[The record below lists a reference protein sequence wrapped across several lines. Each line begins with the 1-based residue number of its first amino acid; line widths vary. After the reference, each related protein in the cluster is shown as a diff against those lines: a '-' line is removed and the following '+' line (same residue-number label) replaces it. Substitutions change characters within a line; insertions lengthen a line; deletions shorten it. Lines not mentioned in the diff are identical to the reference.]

1 MKNTEYQMIKIR
13 QEEEKDYEKVFQ
25 LIEEAFKDMEQ
36 SDHQEHFLVEKLR
49 KSDAF
54 IPELS
59 LVAEDENGDIAGHI
73 LFTKLTIE
81 NGSESF
87 ESLALAPVSVKPE
100 FQNQGIGGK
109 LIRQGHLI
117 AKELGYT
124 SVILL
129 GHEAYYPKFGYEKT
143 SNFGISFPFEIPEE
157 NGMAI
162 ELIKDGLKNKKG
174 IVKYP
179 KEFGID

>member
-1 MKNTEYQMIKIR
+1 MTIR
-13 QEEEKDYEKVFQ
+13 QEDEKDYRQVFE
-25 LIEEAFKDMEQ
+25 LTEEAFRDMEH

-49 KSDAF
+49 KSEAF

-59 LVAEDENGDIAGHI
+59 LVAEDENGKIAGHI
-73 LFTKLTIE
+73 LFTRIQIV

-100 FQNQGIGGK
+100 FQNQGLGGQ
-109 LIRQGHLI
+109 LIREGHRI
-117 AKELGYT
+117 AKELGYQ
-124 SVILL
+124 SVILI
-129 GHEAYYPKFGYEKT
+129 GHEKYYPRFGYEKT

-174 IVKYP
+174 MVKYP

>member
-1 MKNTEYQMIKIR
+1 MITIR
-13 QEEEKDYEKVFQ
+13 KEEEKDYQQVFQ
-25 LIEEAFKDMEQ
+25 LTEEAFREMEH
-36 SDHQEHFLVEKLR
+36 SDHQEQFLVEKLR
-49 KSDAF
+49 RSEAF

-59 LVAEDENGDIAGHI
+59 LVAEDDNGTIAGHI
-73 LFTKLTIE
+73 LFTKIKIVD
-81 NGSESF
+81 GSESF

-100 FQNQGIGGK
+100 FQNQGLGGK
-109 LIRQGHLI
+109 LIMEGHRI
-117 AKELGYT
+117 AKELGYG
-124 SVILL
+124 SVILI
-129 GHEAYYPKFGYEKT
+129 GHEKYYPRFGYEKT

-174 IVKYP
+174 TVKYP

>member
-1 MKNTEYQMIKIR
+1 MKNIFQEMLKIR
-13 QEEEKDYEKVFQ
+13 QEEERDYKKVFQ
-25 LIEEAFKDMEQ
+25 LIEEAFRNMEH
-36 SDHQEHFLVEKLR
+36 SDHQEQFLVEKLR

-73 LFTKLTIE
+73 LFTKLRIE
-81 NGSESF
+81 NDSETY

-109 LIRQGHLI
+109 LILQGHHI
-117 AKELGYT
+117 AQELGYQ
-124 SVILL
+124 SVILI
-129 GHEAYYPKFGYEKT
+129 GHETYYPKFGYEKT

-162 ELIKDGLKNKKG
+162 ELVKDGLKNKKG
-174 IVKYP
+174 VLKYP